1 MKYIAYIS
9 FTLLALIWGISFIF
23 TKWAIELISPA
34 QIVLLRVLFGF
45 VPILIFALASK
56 VLSWTHIRHVLHFL
70 VLGLLV
76 TPIYYCAYAFGISML
91 YSGVAGVLSGAI
103 PVFSF
108 ICASIFLREEKIAL
122 SSVFGVSLGFIGVLL
137 IAQPW
142 SSGPDEVSMV
152 GVGYML
158 AGSLALGASFV
169 YTRKFISPLNIS
181 SASLATYQT
190 GIALIALIILVDM
203 DGITAIL
210 SDATT
215 FWGVVLG
222 LGLLG
227 TGVAF
232 ILYYIIVR
240 HLGVLAA
247 SSVTYIPPVIAL
259 IIGWQFAGEPL
270 TVIDVLALCSILGG
284 IYLSQKKP
292 KAHQG
297 SLGTFKG
304 NPELVTL
311 KD

>member
-9 FTLLALIWGISFIF
+9 FALLALIWGTSFIF

-45 VPILIFALASK
+45 APLLLFALASRA
-56 VLSWTHIRHVLHFL
+56 LSWAHIRHLRHFL

-76 TPIYYCAYAFGISML
+76 TPVYYCAYAIGISML

-103 PVFSF
+103 PVFSI
-108 ICASIFLREEKIAL
+108 ICASIFLREEKIGV
-122 SSVFGVSLGFIGVLL
+122 SSVVGVSMGFIGVLL

-158 AGSLALGASFV
+158 VGSLALGSSFI

-181 SASLATYQT
+181 STSLATYQT
-190 GIALIALIILVDM
+190 GIALIALIALVDM
-203 DGITAIL
+203 NGIAAIL
-210 SDATT
+210 SDVKT

-270 TVIDVLALCSILGG
+270 TVIDVLALFCILGG
-284 IYLSQKKP
+284 VYLSQKKP
-292 KAHQG
+292 VSHPSG
-297 SLGTFKG
+297 LGNCYSSPK
-304 NPELVTL
+304 VIAS
-311 KD
+311 KV

>member
-1 MKYIAYIS
+1 MKYMAYIC
-9 FTLLALIWGISFIF
+9 FALLALIWGSSFIF

-45 VPILIFALASK
+45 VPILIFALLSRA
-56 VLSWTHIRHVLHFL
+56 LSWSHIRHLRHFL

-76 TPIYYCAYAFGISML
+76 TPIYYCAYAIGISML

-108 ICASIFLREEKIAL
+108 ICASIFLRQEKIGL
-122 SSVFGVSLGFIGVLL
+122 SSVVGMLMGFLGVLL

-142 SSGPDEVSMV
+142 TSGPDDVSLL

-181 SASLATYQT
+181 SSALATYQT
-190 GIALIALIILVDM
+190 GIALIALMMLVDM
-203 DGITAIL
+203 NGITAIL
-210 SDATT
+210 SDPTT

-232 ILYYIIVR
+232 ILYYIIVSQ
-240 HLGVLAA
+240 LGVLAA

-270 TVIDVLALCSILGG
+270 TVIDLLALLCILGG
-284 IYLSQKKP
+284 VYLSQNKP
-292 KAHQG
+292 AK
-297 SLGTFKG
+297 LRC
-304 NPELVTL
+304 ELARCTANL
-311 KD
+311 KTSVS